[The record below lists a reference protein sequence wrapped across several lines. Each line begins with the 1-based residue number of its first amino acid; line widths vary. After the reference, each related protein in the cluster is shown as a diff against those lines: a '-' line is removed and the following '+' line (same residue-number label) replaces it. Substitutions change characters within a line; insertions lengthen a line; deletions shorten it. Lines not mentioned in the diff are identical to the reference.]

1 MGQDYHKLFM
11 VDLLHEFKIRIWTS
25 VLTHLIQMLYAI
37 PGGKDHVAILD
48 AR

>member
-1 MGQDYHKLFM
+1 MGQDYHELFV
-11 VDLLHEFKIRIWTS
+11 VDLLHKFEIRVWKS

-37 PGGKDHVAILD
+37 LGGKDHVAILD